1 MSLFPPTLYYCLGLS
16 LINLIFLLVT
26 LLSLLSLPRS
36 TCSFPRA

>member
-26 LLSLLSLPRS
+26 LLSLPRS
-36 TCSFPRA
+36 NCSFPRA